1 MPTAIIPA
9 LLRPLCAGANRMEVD
24 GETLGAVLRAIE
36 LRCPG
41 FYERVVEN
49 GHLRP
54 ELAVAIDGEAGS
66 FPLHEPIGPTSELA
80 ILPALSGG
88 SASCPYA
95 RP

>member
-9 LLRPLCAGANRMEVD
+9 LLRPFCAGASRLEVD
-24 GETLGAVLRAIE
+24 GETLGAVLRA
-36 LRCPG
+36 LDVRCPG

-49 GHLRP
+49 GYLRP

-66 FPLHEPIGPTSELA
+66 FPLHEPIGPTSELT

-88 SASCPYA
+88 Q
-95 RP
+95 